1 MHDLETFSYQKKFF
15 FPDNCN
21 SADGTDW
28 LAAAAPDENNL
39 YSAQTKLILALAFL
53 CKEKNRA
60 GRLSEGAMLK
70 EN

>member
-1 MHDLETFSYQKKFF
+1 MHDLETFSYQKKSF

-21 SADGTDW
+21 SANGTDW